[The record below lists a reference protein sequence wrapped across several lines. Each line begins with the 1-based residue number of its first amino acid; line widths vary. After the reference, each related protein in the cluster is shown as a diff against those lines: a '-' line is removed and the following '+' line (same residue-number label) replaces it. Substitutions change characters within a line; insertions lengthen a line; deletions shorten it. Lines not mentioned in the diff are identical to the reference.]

1 MAKTSI
7 TEVSANNTFQVWL
20 DKTNELV
27 DLFKTDAVTASLTTD
42 AGDTTVG
49 NITLEGII
57 TANTVIAYDLLRVDQ
72 VSPKTGSTS
81 IQVNSPVT
89 IVTNQT
95 VLERLSSNLGPRLS
109 LFNTTDTDW
118 QIGFENNTTK
128 NFVISNG
135 SNVFR
140 LNSAGDLELTGIL
153 SGTAQ
158 TANTVGL
165 VATNTTDSTHYP
177 LFASSATGNVQ
188 VRSDTGFTYNPSTGT
203 ITATTFSGNLN
214 GTATSASNA
223 ATATFAT
230 NAGNAATV
238 TNGVYTT
245 GAQTVAGAKTFTS
258 NVIVS
263 NSSPAIQFIDTDGSD
278 YTVGAQSNQLRFY
291 DDAGNVIVYFDSTGN
306 IVADGDVTAF
316 SDERLKT
323 NIKTIENSL
332 DKVLSLRGVSYE
344 KDGKSSIGVIAQEVE
359 KILPEVVHD
368 GEFKSVAYGNIVGL
382 LIEAIKEL
390 KTELDEVKRR

>member
-291 DDAGNVIVYFDSTGN
+291 DGAGNVIVYFDSTGN

-359 KILPEVVHD
+359 KILPEVVYD

>member
-81 IQVNSPVT
+81 VQVNSPVNV
-89 IVTNQT
+89 VTNQT

-118 QIGFENNTTK
+118 QIGFEDNTTK

-165 VATNTTDSTHYP
+165 VATNTTNSTHYP

-291 DDAGNVIVYFDSTGN
+291 DNAGNVIVYFDSTGN

-359 KILPEVVHD
+359 KILPEVVYD